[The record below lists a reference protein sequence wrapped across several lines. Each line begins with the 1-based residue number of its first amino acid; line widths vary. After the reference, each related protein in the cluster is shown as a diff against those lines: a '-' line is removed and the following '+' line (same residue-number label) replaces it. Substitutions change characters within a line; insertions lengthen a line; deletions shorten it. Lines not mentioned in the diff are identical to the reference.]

1 MRVCSD
7 IYITNGD
14 SALHLA
20 PEIKHAFHAMIGE
33 RFLCWINHSRFG
45 FSVRS
50 GVFNP
55 DVALLSAGEIQKFR
69 VAIKEDEGEFEDGGD
84 HPDLLGVY
92 VAHHPWSHRPAI
104 LVSPEKVMTA
114 CLWFGRPAAEQGSDA
129 DTAQAHQTSQ
139 SLPMMSLY
147 PALLAHVAFHELAH
161 AGMCEAAAVPCPGHR
176 SWQAIAQAFDAGEQ
190 QAAEA
195 MLESAISF
203 KKSSCNWRPRQ
214 RLTRQTAHA
223 CHTIEESLANAIALR
238 QRYDAPTAS
247 LLRDWVSRQPPSY
260 RAGLH
265 WEIDDEALFTTAT
278 SWTHAKPMLR
288 AMDAN
293 QNADPEAK
301 LRLLEFQSFAADLR
315 SLGRV
320 MCHAVDFRAFCG

>member
-1 MRVCSD
+1 MRAFSNL
-7 IYITNGD
+7 YITNGD
-14 SALHLA
+14 SALNSA
-20 PEIKHAFHAMIGE
+20 PEIKHEFHSVVSDN
-33 RFLCWINHSRFG
+33 FLCWINNSRFG

-50 GVFNP
+50 GIFNP
-55 DVALLSAGEIQKFR
+55 DVALISAGEIRKFR

-104 LVSPEKVMTA
+104 LVSPEKVMAA
-114 CLWFGRPAAEQGSDA
+114 CLGFGRPAAGPGSDA
-129 DTAQAHQTSQ
+129 YTAQSHQTSQ
-139 SLPMMSLY
+139 PLPMMSLY

-176 SWQAIAQAFDAGEQ
+176 SWQAIAQAVDAGEQ

-195 MLESAISF
+195 MIESAISF
-203 KKSSCNWRPRQ
+203 KKSNCNWRPRQ
-214 RLTRQTAHA
+214 RLTRPTAHA

-247 LLRDWVSRQPPSY
+247 LLREWVSRQPPSY

-265 WEIDDEALFTTAT
+265 WEIDDEALFTTAS
-278 SWTHAKPMLR
+278 SWTHAKPLLH
-288 AMDAN
+288 AMDVK
-293 QNADPEAK
+293 QSGDPQVARR
-301 LRLLEFQSFAADLR
+301 LREFQSFATDLR
-315 SLGRV
+315 SPGRT
-320 MCHAVDFRAFCG
+320 MHHAVDLRAFCN

>member
-1 MRVCSD
+1 MRTGKFINIS
-7 IYITNGD
+7 NGN
-14 SALHLA
+14 SILNA
-20 PEIKHAFHAMIGE
+20 PHVIEKSFYSLVGGKFI
-33 RFLCWINHSRFG
+33 CWLNDSRFG
-45 FSVRS
+45 FSVGS
-50 GVFNP
+50 GICNP
-55 DVALLSAGEIQKFR
+55 DVALISAGEIRKFR

-104 LVSPEKVMTA
+104 LVSPEKVMAA
-114 CLWFGRPAAEQGSDA
+114 CLRLGRRAAEQWSDA
-129 DTAQAHQTSQ
+129 DAVQGQQTSQ
-139 SLPMMSLY
+139 PLPMMSLY

-203 KKSSCNWRPRQ
+203 NKNRCNWRPRQ
-214 RLTRQTAHA
+214 RLTWPTAHA
-223 CHTIEESLANAIALR
+223 RHTIEESLANAIALR

-265 WEIDDEALFTTAT
+265 WEIDDEALFTTAS
-278 SWTHAKPMLR
+278 SWTHAKPLLH
-288 AMDAN
+288 AMDAH
-293 QNADPEAK
+293 QSADPQIARR
-301 LRLLEFQSFAADLR
+301 LREFFAFATNLR
-315 SLGRV
+315 SSRCV
-320 MCHAVDFRAFCG
+320 MRHVVDFRDMLA